1 MSETE
6 IVNKLRGLVRRVT
19 VKDIKDEGQMQ
30 TASAE
35 VAEGVWRDDLEVM
48 LPYGL
53 LSVPDDDGAVGVAL
67 AIGGDEGDMVILPL
81 ANPSQRI
88 GGLSKGDV
96 GIGNKFGDRMIVK
109 ASGGIEVQAAS
120 SITFKVGGVTMTLDE
135 TGLNVNGGSIKH
147 DGVVIDKTHKHKGVV
162 PGSGDSSVPVGG

>member
-1 MSETE
+1 MSE
-6 IVNKLRGLVRRVT
+6 IVNKMRGLIRRVT
-19 VKDIKDEGQMQ
+19 VRDIKDDGQMQ

-53 LSVPDDDGAVGVAL
+53 VSVPDDDGAVGVAL

-81 ANPSQRI
+81 ANPSQRM

-96 GIGNKFGDRMIVK
+96 GLANKFGDRIIAK

-120 SITFKVGGVTMTLDE
+120 SVALKVGGVTVTI
-135 TGLNVNGGSIKH
+135 SA
-147 DGVVIDKTHKHKGVV
+147 DGVAIEGGVFTHNGVNIGSDHGHV
-162 PGSGDSSVPVGG
+162 TAPPGPPGPPVS

>member
-19 VKDIKDEGQMQ
+19 VKDIKDDGQMQ

-35 VAEGVWRDDLEVM
+35 VAEGVWREDLEVM

-53 LSVPDDDGAVGVAL
+53 VSVPDDDGAVGVAL
-67 AIGGDEGDMVILPL
+67 AIGGDEGDMVLLPL
-81 ANPSQRI
+81 GNPSQRM

-96 GIGNKFGDRMIVK
+96 GLANKFGDRMIVK

-120 SITFKVGGVTMTLDE
+120 SITFKVGGVTMTLDA
-135 TGLNVNGGSIKH
+135 TGLNVNGGNIKH
-147 DGVVIDKTHKHKGVV
+147 DGVVIDKTHKHTGVV
-162 PGSGDSSVPVGG
+162 PGTGNSNVPVGG

>member
-1 MSETE
+1 MSE
-6 IVNKLRGLVRRVT
+6 IVNKLRGLIRRVT
-19 VKDIKDEGQMQ
+19 VRDIKDDGQMQ

-53 LSVPDDDGAVGVAL
+53 LSVPDDDG
-67 AIGGDEGDMVILPL
+67 
-81 ANPSQRI
+81 
-88 GGLSKGDV
+88 DV

-109 ASGGIEVQAAS
+109 AIGGIEVQAAT
-120 SITFKVGGVTMTLDE
+120 SIAFKVGGVTMTLDA

-147 DGVVIDKTHKHKGVV
+147 DGVVIDKTHKHMGVV
-162 PGSGDSSVPVGG
+162 PGTGNSEVPVGG

>member
-19 VKDIKDEGQMQ
+19 VKDIKDDGQMQ

-35 VAEGVWRDDLEVM
+35 VAEGVWREDLEVM

-53 LSVPDDDGAVGVAL
+53 VSVPDDDGAVGVAL

-81 ANPSQRI
+81 ANPSQRM
-88 GGLSKGDV
+88 GGWA
-96 GIGNKFGDRMIVK
+96 K
-109 ASGGIEVQAAS
+109 AMSASPTSSVIAS
-120 SITFKVGGVTMTLDE
+120 SSRRAVALKCRPPAPSPLR
-135 TGLNVNGGSIKH
+135 
-147 DGVVIDKTHKHKGVV
+147 
-162 PGSGDSSVPVGG
+162 

>member
-1 MSETE
+1 MNE
-6 IVNKLRGLVRRVT
+6 IVNKMRGLIRRVT
-19 VKDIKDEGQMQ
+19 VKDIKDDGQMQ

-48 LPYGL
+48 LPYGF

-67 AIGGDEGDMVILPL
+67 AVGGDEGDMVILPL

-96 GIGNKFGDRMIVK
+96 GIGNKFGDRLIIK
-109 ASGGIEVQAAS
+109 ASGGMEAQAAS
-120 SITFKVGGVTMTLDE
+120 SITFKVGGVTMTLDAD
-135 TGLNVNGGSIKH
+135 GLSISGGSIKH
-147 DGVVIDKTHKHKGVV
+147 DGVVIDKTHKHSGVV
-162 PGSGDSSVPVGG
+162 PGSGNSDVPVGG

>member
-1 MSETE
+1 MSE

-19 VKDIKDEGQMQ
+19 VKDIKDDGQMQ

-35 VAEGVWRDDLEVM
+35 VAEGVWRNDLEVM

-81 ANPSQRI
+81 ANPSQRM

-96 GIGNKFGDRMIVK
+96 GIANKFGDRMIIK
-109 ASGGIEVQAAS
+109 ASGGINVQAAS
-120 SITFKVGGVTMTLDE
+120 SITFKVGGVTMILDAS
-135 TGLNVNGGSIKH
+135 GLSVEGGSIKH
-147 DGVVIDKTHKHKGVV
+147 DGVVIDKTHKHTGVV
-162 PGSGDSSVPVGG
+162 PGGGISDAPVGD

>member
-1 MSETE
+1 MSE
-6 IVNKLRGLVRRVT
+6 IVNKVRGLIRRVT
-19 VKDIKDEGQMQ
+19 VKDIKDDGQMQ

-53 LSVPDDDGAVGVAL
+53 LSFPDDDGAVGVAL
-67 AIGGDEGDMVILPL
+67 AVGGDEGDMVILPL

-96 GIGNKFGDRMIVK
+96 GIGNKFGDRLIVK
-109 ASGGIEVQAAS
+109 ASGGMEAQAAS
-120 SITFKVGGVTMTLDE
+120 SITFKVGGVTMTLDAD
-135 TGLNVNGGSIKH
+135 GLSISGGSIRH
-147 DGVVIDKTHKHKGVV
+147 DGVVIDKTHKHTDVV
-162 PGSGDSSVPVGG
+162 PGGGISGVPVGG

>member
-1 MSETE
+1 MSE

-19 VKDIKDEGQMQ
+19 VKDIKDDGQMQ

-35 VAEGVWRDDLEVM
+35 VAEGVWRHDLEIM
-48 LPYGL
+48 HPYGF

-81 ANPSQRI
+81 ANPSQRM
-88 GGLSKGDV
+88 GGLGKGDV
-96 GIGNKFGDRMIVK
+96 GIANKFGDRMIIK
-109 ASGGIEVQAAS
+109 ASGGINLQAAN
-120 SITFKVGGVTMTLDE
+120 SITFQVGGVTMTLDA
-135 TGLNVNGGSIKH
+135 TGLNINGGSIKH

-162 PGSGDSSVPVGG
+162 PGLGDTDVPLGG